1 MNEMIEKKSVLI
13 VSIFNALDEINPD
26 WDAKE
31 VWQNLRQKSA
41 NEVEAI
47 YEQVI
52 SERKKLLGK

>member
-1 MNEMIEKKSVLI
+1 MSEMIDKKCVLI

-31 VWQNLRQKSA
+31 VWQNLRQKSV

-52 SERKKLLGK
+52 SERKNLLEK